1 MFPLL
6 VFKFLDG
13 VKTSR
18 GRILYNSLQPVPVT
32 NNGVVF
38 FRSSQDKIPPSCLY
52 CCRSVIMRSS
62 LIFVLLVT
70 VVLLFVVF
78 FYKQAPTMPWAS
90 ATYLTYGKTKDRLSR
105 ENTDSKTQSVGRDE
119 REERSQLQQTF
130 AARKN
135 LIILS
140 PGRGGSTFLGSLFD
154 CNPHV
159 MYCYE
164 PLYSVAQQMF
174 KVNLV
179 RGDKEPKNYKET
191 SIKFSDSFL
200 DCDFSDVSNATFSAF
215 SSSDLHRGAS
225 KALSKEYL
233 PKISETS
240 LRKACNAYNYTVIK
254 ILSSRVP
261 SKTIQTFK
269 ELFQKRNRYHVKMVH
284 LVRDPRAVVVSRIKS
299 VKWMK
304 DHLSPGF
311 HKNVQRICDPIL
323 RNVRLGL
330 LYPPPWLKNR
340 FKVIRYEDLT
350 LNTLNT
356 TRELYSFAGFD
367 WSASVD
373 EWIRALTKNTKQR
386 GPYSVFRN
394 ASAAIDGWKNAP
406 EPLVRA
412 VENICGDLMDFL
424 AYKKLRKQNIDNT
437 VN

>member
-1 MFPLL
+1 MEEFVSLHEDQGQRQQQAGEVLQTEKTQKTYKNVQLL
-6 VFKFLDG
+6 ESDIKL
-13 VKTSR
+13 
-18 GRILYNSLQPVPVT
+18 
-32 NNGVVF
+32 
-38 FRSSQDKIPPSCLY
+38 
-52 CCRSVIMRSS
+52 
-62 LIFVLLVT
+62 
-70 VVLLFVVF
+70 
-78 FYKQAPTMPWAS
+78 
-90 ATYLTYGKTKDRLSR
+90 KDLLSR
-105 ENTDSKTQSVGRDE
+105 ENTDSKTQSGGTGE

-154 CNPHV
+154 CNPYV

-164 PLYSVAQQMF
+164 PLYAVAQKML
-174 KVNLV
+174 KANLV
-179 RGDKEPKNYKET
+179 RGGKEPKNYKET
-191 SIKFSDSFL
+191 SIKVIDSFL
-200 DCDFSDVSNATFSAF
+200 DCDFSDVSKATFLAF
-215 SSSDLHRGAS
+215 SKSHFHRSKS
-225 KALSKEYL
+225 KALSKKYL
-233 PKISETS
+233 PKISNIS
-240 LRKACNAYNYTVIK
+240 LSKACKAYNYTVIK

-261 SKTIQTFK
+261 SKTIQAFK
-269 ELFQKRNRYHVKMVH
+269 ELFQKRNRYDVKMVH
-284 LVRDPRAVVVSRIKS
+284 LVRDPRAVVFSRIKL
-299 VKWMK
+299 KWMK

-350 LNTLNT
+350 LNALNT

-373 EWIRALTKNTKQR
+373 EWIRTLTKNTKQR
-386 GPYSVFRN
+386 GAYTVFRN

-424 AYKKLRKQNIDNT
+424 GYEKLRKQNIDNT
-437 VN
+437 VNLAV

>member
-1 MFPLL
+1 
-6 VFKFLDG
+6 
-13 VKTSR
+13 
-18 GRILYNSLQPVPVT
+18 
-32 NNGVVF
+32 
-38 FRSSQDKIPPSCLY
+38 
-52 CCRSVIMRSS
+52 MRASF
-62 LIFVLLVT
+62 IFVVLVT
-70 VVLLFVVF
+70 VVSLFVVF
-78 FYKQAPTMPWAS
+78 FYKQAPSMPWAP
-90 ATYLTYGKTKDRLSR
+90 ATYLIHRKNSNSILMEEFVSLPEDEGQRQQKAREVLQTEKTQNTYKNVQLLESGIKLKDLLSL
-105 ENTDSKTQSVGRDE
+105 ENTDSKTQSGGRGE
-119 REERSQLQQTF
+119 REERSQLQQMF

-159 MYCYE
+159 IYCYE
-164 PLYSVAQQMF
+164 PLYAVVQKMF

-191 SIKFSDSFL
+191 SIKLIDSFL
-200 DCDFSDVSNATFSAF
+200 DCDFSDFSNATFSAF
-215 SSSDLHRGAS
+215 SRRDLHRGKS
-225 KALSKEYL
+225 KALSKKYL
-233 PKISETS
+233 PKISKTS
-240 LRKACNAYNYTVIK
+240 LSKVCNAYNYTVIK

-269 ELFQKRNRYHVKMVH
+269 ELFQKQNRYDVKMVH
-284 LVRDPRAVVVSRIKS
+284 LVRDPRAVVFSRIKL
-299 VKWMK
+299 KWMK

-323 RNVRLGL
+323 QNVRLGL

-340 FKVIRYEDLT
+340 FRVIRYEDLT

-367 WSASVD
+367 WSGSVD
-373 EWIRALTKNTKQR
+373 EWIKTLTKNTKQS
-386 GPYSVFRN
+386 GAYSVFRN
-394 ASAAIDGWKNAP
+394 ASAAIDGWRNAP

-424 AYKKLRKQNIDNT
+424 GYEKLRKQDIDNT

>member
-1 MFPLL
+1 
-6 VFKFLDG
+6 
-13 VKTSR
+13 
-18 GRILYNSLQPVPVT
+18 
-32 NNGVVF
+32 
-38 FRSSQDKIPPSCLY
+38 
-52 CCRSVIMRSS
+52 MRASF
-62 LIFVLLVT
+62 IFVLLVA
-70 VVLLFVVF
+70 VQVSLFVIF
-78 FYKQAPTMPWAS
+78 FYKQASTMPWTP
-90 ATYLTYGKTKDRLSR
+90 ATYLIHGENSNSILMEEFVSLPEDQGQRQQQAGEVLHTEKTQKTYKNMQLLESGFKLKDLLSR
-105 ENTDSKTQSVGRDE
+105 ENTDSKTQSGGRGE

-154 CNPHV
+154 CSPHV
-159 MYCYE
+159 IYCYE
-164 PLYSVAQQMF
+164 PLYAVAQKMF

-191 SIKFSDSFL
+191 SIKLIDSFL
-200 DCDFSDVSNATFSAF
+200 DCDFSDVSKATFSAF
-215 SSSDLHRGAS
+215 SRSDLHRGKS
-225 KALSKEYL
+225 KALSKKYL
-233 PKISETS
+233 PRISKTS
-240 LRKACNAYNYTVIK
+240 LSKACNAYNYTVIK

-269 ELFQKRNRYHVKMVH
+269 ELFQKRNRYDVKMVH
-284 LVRDPRAVVVSRIKS
+284 LVRDPRAVVFSRIKS

-304 DHLSPGF
+304 DHLSHGF
-311 HKNVQRICDPIL
+311 HKNVERICDPIL

-356 TRELYSFAGFD
+356 TRELYSFAGFN

-386 GPYSVFRN
+386 GAYTVFRN
-394 ASAAIDGWKNAP
+394 ASAAVDSWKNAP

-412 VENICGDLMDFL
+412 VENICGALMDFL
-424 AYKKLRKQNIDNT
+424 GYEKLRKQDIDNT
-437 VN
+437 VNVAV

>member
-1 MFPLL
+1 
-6 VFKFLDG
+6 
-13 VKTSR
+13 
-18 GRILYNSLQPVPVT
+18 
-32 NNGVVF
+32 
-38 FRSSQDKIPPSCLY
+38 
-52 CCRSVIMRSS
+52 MRASF
-62 LIFVLLVT
+62 IFVILVT
-70 VVLLFVVF
+70 VVSFVVF
-78 FYKQAPTMPWAS
+78 FYKQAPTMPWTP
-90 ATYLTYGKTKDRLSR
+90 ATYLIHGKNSNSILMEEFVTLHEDEGQRQQQAGEVLQTEKTQKTHKNVQLLESGIKLNDLLSR
-105 ENTDSKTQSVGRDE
+105 KNTDSETQSSRTGE

-140 PGRGGSTFLGSLFD
+140 SGRGGSTFLGSLFD

-164 PLYSVAQQMF
+164 PLYAVAQKMF

-191 SIKFSDSFL
+191 SIKVIDSFL
-200 DCDFSDVSNATFSAF
+200 DCNFSNVSNTTFSAF
-215 SSSDLHRGAS
+215 SRSHFHRGKS
-225 KALSKEYL
+225 KALSKKYL
-233 PKISETS
+233 PKISNTS
-240 LRKACNAYNYTVIK
+240 LSKACNAYNYTVIK

-269 ELFQKRNRYHVKMVH
+269 ELFQKRNRYDVKMVH
-284 LVRDPRAVVVSRIKS
+284 LVRDPRAVVFSRIKL
-299 VKWMK
+299 KWMK

-340 FKVIRYEDLT
+340 FKVVRYEDLT

-356 TRELYSFAGFD
+356 TQELYSFAGFD

-386 GPYSVFRN
+386 GAYTVFRN
-394 ASAAIDGWKNAP
+394 ASAAVDGWKNAP

-412 VENICGDLMDFL
+412 VENICGDLMGFL
-424 AYKKLRKQNIDNT
+424 GYEKLRKQDIDNT
-437 VN
+437 VNLAV